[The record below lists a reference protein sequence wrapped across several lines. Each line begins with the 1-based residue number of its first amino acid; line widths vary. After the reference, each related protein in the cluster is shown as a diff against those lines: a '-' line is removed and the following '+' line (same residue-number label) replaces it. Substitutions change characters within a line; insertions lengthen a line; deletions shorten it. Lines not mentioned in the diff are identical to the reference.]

1 MSKGYAEGSAL
12 EERLA
17 DLERSK
23 RERRTKD
30 APLRLAVFGSTA
42 DEPDPHFLGWADET
56 DADDLFA
63 TGSAYGIKLRRV
75 PAPTRR
81 AAPPRDGAAPR

>member
-17 DLERSK
+17 ELEQAK
-23 RERRTKD
+23 RRPRQRET
-30 APLRLAVFGSTA
+30 PSRLAVFGSTA
-42 DEPDPHFLGWADET
+42 AEPEAHFLGWADEVDG
-56 DADDLFA
+56 DALFDS
-63 TGSAYGIKLRRV
+63 GDAYGITSRRV

-81 AAPPRDGAAPR
+81 AAPPRDNAAPR

>member
-17 DLERSK
+17 EMEQAK
-23 RERRTKD
+23 RPRQRET
-30 APLRLAVFGSTA
+30 PFRLAVFGSTA
-42 DEPDPHFLGWADET
+42 SEPESHFLGWADEVDV
-56 DADDLFA
+56 DALFES
-63 TGSAYGIKLRRV
+63 GDAYGLTSRRV

-81 AAPPRDGAAPR
+81 ATPRRDDAEPR